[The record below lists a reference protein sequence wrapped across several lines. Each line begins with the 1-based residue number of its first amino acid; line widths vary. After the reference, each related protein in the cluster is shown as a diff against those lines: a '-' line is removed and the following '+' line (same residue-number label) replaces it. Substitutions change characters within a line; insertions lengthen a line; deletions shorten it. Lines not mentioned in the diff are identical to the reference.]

1 MSHATQGKVNASAV
15 RPMASGRVFNF
26 SAGPAT
32 MPLEVL
38 EQLQA
43 DLVDLRG
50 GGAGILERTTVQGNV
65 LAAGPQDTGGVRG

>member
-1 MSHATQGKVNASAV
+1 MSHATQGKVSASAV

-50 GGAGILERTTVQGNV
+50 GGAGILEISH
-65 LAAGPQDTGGVRG
+65 RGELFEKILQES